1 MKFLLALNLKR
12 SGEHS
17 EYPEAFSY
25 GTVSAP
31 ASRIGAAIGLE
42 VWAVAEM
49 DTLSSHERGAADYDN
64 A

>member
-1 MKFLLALNLKR
+1 MARYRLK
-12 SGEHS
+12 HL
-17 EYPEAFSY
+17 
-25 GTVSAP
+25 V
-31 ASRIGAAIGLE
+31 GAAIGLE

>member
-1 MKFLLALNLKR
+1 MFILALNLKR

-25 GTVSAP
+25 GTVSAQ
-31 ASRIGAAIGLE
+31 ASRIGAVIGLE

-49 DTLSSHERGAADYDN
+49 DTLSSHERRAADYDN